1 MAKYRLSHSWFLV
14 AILVQQQHV
23 QWANEII
30 FTQSLY
36 IALLFCICYSR
47 FVHTSQG
54 SNNSFSCL
62 HQLNGSCES
71 VYVLVRTSIQVM
83 NHEYKSYVYS
93 CTYPIYINM
102 PPTRARARVGGI
114 HTRTHHFHGHIYTC
128 THATRRTHIHM
139 HAHIHHTRTH
149 AHRHTHALDA

>member
-1 MAKYRLSHSWFLV
+1 
-14 AILVQQQHV
+14 
-23 QWANEII
+23 
-30 FTQSLY
+30 
-36 IALLFCICYSR
+36 
-47 FVHTSQG
+47 
-54 SNNSFSCL
+54 
-62 HQLNGSCES
+62 
-71 VYVLVRTSIQVM
+71 M

-149 AHRHTHALDA
+149 AHRHTHALDAWMENTNFNLITIVYISNTCSLRQLAVYSYNYTSQWLVSQYITSFSNIITVVCMVYTLHKLAVGCADQRKYSIIMRMVWRL